1 MSRKSDVEKEINDII
16 NNKDIAMVA
25 QLKPEYA
32 MRSLNV
38 SLNAKIAVLLAE
50 LVDELEGVKTE
61 LANINATLNLD

>member
-1 MSRKSDVEKEINDII
+1 MSRKSDVEKDINDII
-16 NNKDIAMVA
+16 NNKDMAMVA

-50 LVDELEGVKTE
+50 LVDEMEGIKTE